1 MSGDHNQHQKP
12 TSKESLQVEAITPA
26 VWVCMDNDRVMRFR
40 FDKPKDIKNWKPMY
54 SEPPQEDWQAIAAD
68 QAMTIAM
75 MKSEQA
81 EFQALVAKVQELEKQ
96 ACEII
101 RREWVSL
108 TDDDITE
115 LFCDYDDSQFPAFV
129 RAIEAKLKEKNT
141 SPPKSTPKSPPKQ
154 YTDLCGND

>member
-12 TSKESLQVEAITPA
+12 TSKDSLQVKAITPA

-75 MKSEQA
+75 MKQ
-81 EFQALVAKVQELEKQ
+81 
-96 ACEII
+96 
-101 RREWVSL
+101 REWVGL
-108 TDDDITE
+108 TDDEID
-115 LFCDYDDSQFPAFV
+115 
-129 RAIEAKLKEKNT
+129 AIAASVGYGYIDVAHAIAAKLREKNA
-141 SPPKSTPKSPPKQ
+141 
-154 YTDLCGND
+154 

>member
-12 TSKESLQVEAITPA
+12 TSKDSLQVEAITPA

-75 MKSEQA
+75 MKQR
-81 EFQALVAKVQELEKQ
+81 Q
-96 ACEII
+96 
-101 RREWVSL
+101 WVGL
-108 TDDDITE
+108 TDEQIAEAVGSPVDEVYLAD
-115 LFCDYDDSQFPAFV
+115 FRKV
-129 RAIEAKLKEKNT
+129 EAKLKEKNT
-141 SPPKSTPKSPPKQ
+141 
-154 YTDLCGND
+154 